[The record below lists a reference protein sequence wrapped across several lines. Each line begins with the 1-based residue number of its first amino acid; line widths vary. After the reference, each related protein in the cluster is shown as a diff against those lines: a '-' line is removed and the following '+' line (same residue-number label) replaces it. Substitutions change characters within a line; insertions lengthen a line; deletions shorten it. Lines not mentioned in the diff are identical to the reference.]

1 MIRTFTRIAI
11 VVLSLFIILLF
22 LPVFGPAL
30 SGGTRGEHIREQKH
44 FAALFK
50 AGDTNA
56 PLLAMD
62 WFSRGVHYCRV
73 NQLGSG
79 SAALDVGYAREGGGR
94 VSLDET
100 NRLLLIQ
107 AINRLPL
114 QSKHFLPQNRQIY
127 ISGIRSNQWF
137 QCVYDRGN
145 VPKQVEKLFEITGAY
160 LEWFIPTVGPQDRGF
175 EGQMHWAISFAIAK
189 DAPYAISSCANSGL
203 QIWNLGGWSPRKI
216 TVSPDNF
223 PYPTKYLFN
232 GMFGGF
238 QGAITISPDGRVLIL
253 ADGHD
258 LFAVDWENRKVLWQN
273 NQMAFGNL
281 YHAEGKT
288 LALDNR
294 GQSLYLA
301 NGGSI
306 EHWNWANGTK
316 LRTLATNNPSIKF
329 LQTSWN
335 DGFLIAGFADGSFT
349 IWNTDKDE
357 PISHFIEP
365 GGADCMAISPDGK
378 QIVLN
383 SFGQRKLVVYDWQ
396 HSERKEFPLRTP
408 YGSLSALSM
417 CWSPDGKRLAAK
429 IDSPSFYSVIIYD
442 ADSWKPIADW
452 PSGFVGSSS
461 ILAFSK
467 NGRLFQL
474 MSGEINSLDVIA
486 LKGLANGG
494 F

>member
-11 VVLSLFIILLF
+11 VVLSLYIILLF

-44 FAALFK
+44 FAALFR
-50 AGDTNA
+50 AGDTNV
-56 PLLAMD
+56 PLLATD
-62 WFSRGVHYCRV
+62 WFSQGTHFCRV
-73 NQLGSG
+73 NQSGNG
-79 SAALDVGYAREGGGR
+79 SARRDVGYAIQDGNSI
-94 VSLDET
+94 SLDDT
-100 NRLLLIQ
+100 NKLLLIQ
-107 AINRLPL
+107 AINQLPL
-114 QSKHFLPQNRQIY
+114 QSKHFLPQDRQIY

-175 EGQMHWAISFAIAK
+175 EGQMHWATSFATAK
-189 DAPYAISSCANSGL
+189 DAPYAVSSCANSGL

-238 QGAITISPDGRVLIL
+238 QGAITISPDGRDLIL

-258 LFAVDWENRKVLWQN
+258 LFAVDWENQKVLWRN
-273 NQMAFGNL
+273 DQMAFGNL
-281 YHAEGKT
+281 YQAEGKT

-294 GQSLYLA
+294 GQFLYLA
-301 NGGSI
+301 NGDSI
-306 EHWNWANGTK
+306 EHWNWADGTK
-316 LRTLATNNPSIKF
+316 LRTLATNTPGIKF

-335 DGFLIAGFADGSFT
+335 GGFLIAGFADGSFT

-357 PISHFIEP
+357 PVSHFIEP

-383 SFGQRKLVVYDWQ
+383 SFGQRKLEY
-396 HSERKEFPLRTP
+396 F
-408 YGSLSALSM
+408 
-417 CWSPDGKRLAAK
+417 
-429 IDSPSFYSVIIYD
+429 
-442 ADSWKPIADW
+442 
-452 PSGFVGSSS
+452 
-461 ILAFSK
+461 
-467 NGRLFQL
+467 LFR
-474 MSGEINSLDVIA
+474 
-486 LKGLANGG
+486 
-494 F
+494 